1 MPAGRPP
8 KPSNDKATR
17 GTLRKSRV
25 RKPAEKAVASTVY
38 IPQHLDSD
46 ERLSW
51 QSLSPVLKAR
61 GMLTADFAPAF
72 EQLCGSWARCR
83 KLAATIRRDGMT
95 YRPPALDSRGVP
107 VKDADGEVVL
117 GTKRSNPEVSILQAE
132 TKILKMWL
140 SAFGLTPADLGRV
153 ELSAD
158 EPPTND
164 EIDLD

>member
-1 MPAGRPP
+1 M
-8 KPSNDKATR
+8 
-17 GTLRKSRV
+17 
-25 RKPAEKAVASTVY
+25 RKPAPKAISGTVY
-38 IPQHLDSD
+38 IPQCLDSD

-61 GMLTADFAPAF
+61 GMLTVDYAPAF

-83 KLAATIRRDGMT
+83 KLAAAIRLEGMT

-117 GTKRSNPEVSILQAE
+117 GTKRNNPEVGLLQAE

-153 ELSAD
+153 ETGPPEAEPVPGAD
-158 EPPTND
+158 L
-164 EIDLD
+164 LD